1 MKTKLLVAALAAT
14 ALVPAAAQAQ
24 RVPAAVVAVVDTDQI
39 SQTCTACRAASA
51 TLQSQEATLRQRAT
65 TLQQQLQA
73 AGAPLEQQ
81 VASLNGKEPD
91 AALRTRITAFQN
103 QQRTAQQE
111 LAQGQQRLQSTQAN
125 VNQQIS
131 ARLQTIVASVSAAR
145 GANVTIARGDV
156 MFAAPTLDITNEVL
170 AQLNQQLPAVSVTP
184 LPQTQQAPRPQTQG
198 R

>member
-1 MKTKLLVAALAAT
+1 MNTKLLVAALAAT

-24 RVPAAVVAVVDTDQI
+24 RVPAAAVAVVDTDQI
-39 SQTCTACRAASA
+39 SQTCTACRAAS
-51 TLQSQEATLRQRAT
+51 TQLQAQEATLRQRAT

-73 AGAPLEQQ
+73 TGQPLEAQ
-81 VASLNGKEPD
+81 VAALAGKAPD
-91 AALRTRITAFQN
+91 AALKARVTAFQN

-131 ARLQTIVASVSAAR
+131 TRLNAIVASVSASR
-145 GANVTIARGDV
+145 GANVTIAKGDT
-156 MFAAPTLDITNEVL
+156 MYAAQTVDITAEVL

-184 LPQTQQAPRPQTQG
+184 LPQAAQPQG